1 VITINYR
8 KCITLKKNGIMEIS
22 FIVSDGTHVRG
33 CSYEPDGDCI
43 GVIIL
48 VHGLGEHFGRY
59 SGWASRFVT
68 SGYSVFG
75 ADLPGHGL
83 SSGRRGHI
91 SSYAITE
98 EIIDGLLSAA
108 GERFPGVPLVLY
120 GHSLGGGIVLRY
132 LIRRQPVICCAIVTS
147 PWLRLSF
154 DPPKIKLWLAMA
166 VKRVAPSMVQ
176 PSGLIVNYISRD
188 SDVVSEYLADPLVHD
203 RISVSLFN
211 GAMTAA
217 SYSLSNASLLTVPL
231 LLMHG
236 TGDLITS
243 PEGSRR
249 FSEVAPG
256 TELKLWDGGYHE
268 LHNDIIKEEVY
279 GFISGWLAASNC

>member
-1 VITINYR
+1 VYTF
-8 KCITLKKNGIMEIS
+8 KKKKEMEQIS
-22 FIVSDGTHVRG
+22 FIVSDGTQIKG
-33 CSYEPDGDCI
+33 SWYEPEGDCN

-48 VHGLGEHFGRY
+48 IHGLGEHFGRY
-59 SGWASRFVT
+59 SGWASRFAT

-83 SSGRRGHI
+83 SGGRRGHV
-91 SSYAITE
+91 SSYTVTE
-98 EIIDGLLSAA
+98 EIIDRLIAVA
-108 GERFPGVPLVLY
+108 CDRFAGVPVILY

-132 LIRRQPVICCAIVTS
+132 LIKRQPAISCAVVTS

-154 DPPKIKLWLAMA
+154 DPPKIKLYLAMA
-166 VKRVAPSMVQ
+166 VRRVAPAMVQ

-188 SDVVSEYLADPLVHD
+188 SGVVNEYLADPLVHN
-203 RISVSLFN
+203 RISVSLFY
-211 GAMTAA
+211 GAMSAA
-217 SYSLSNASLLTVPL
+217 HYSLSNASQLNVPL

-243 PEGSRR
+243 PEGSRQ
-249 FSEVAPG
+249 FSETAPG

-279 GFISGWLAASNC
+279 GFISGWLAARRDNTATKK